1 MCWLNNC
8 EALYQLPLPSSS
20 SNARHLW
27 VIDSR
32 ASWCSISSLW
42 IKVTSN
48 DIMHIWMLVGCMAS
62 FPDPGWSGNET
73 TTQYRVCLKW
83 KVLQYTCTCITGY
96 LLISFSLWSISAFA
110 VDNCSRR
117 CCPSFLRSFTS
128 SCELLQGN
136 QASHVW
142 PSS

>member
-1 MCWLNNC
+1 
-8 EALYQLPLPSSS
+8 
-20 SNARHLW
+20 
-27 VIDSR
+27 
-32 ASWCSISSLW
+32 
-42 IKVTSN
+42 
-48 DIMHIWMLVGCMAS
+48 MAS

-83 KVLQYTCTCITGY
+83 KVLQYRCTCITGDNQEGY
-96 LLISFSLWSISAFA
+96 LLISLSLWSISAFA

-117 CCPSFLRSFTS
+117 SCLSFLRSFTS

-136 QASHVW
+136 QAGHVW